1 MIGIYNDGPEGDHL
15 DQALLDS
22 MLSDDDADDGEAL
35 IPVVD
40 VSGNITVDSAF
51 AGEMISRDANT
62 MVIRLFEHTKMQ
74 THDAVV
80 AIAKHT
86 AWHPTAGYS
95 QNLTVARNKINAGC
109 KASLLSRAN
118 HDPGACS
125 ILPKF
130 NKDINTLVHIDRCA
144 SQYHTSPF
152 IQ

>member
-1 MIGIYNDGPEGDHL
+1 MIGTYNDEREGAHL
-15 DQALLDS
+15 DQALLDN
-22 MLSDDDADDGEAL
+22 MLSDDDADNGDAL

-51 AGEMISRDANT
+51 AGEMISRQANT
-62 MVIRLFEHTKMQ
+62 MVLRLLEYTKMQ

-80 AIAKHT
+80 AIAQHT

-95 QNLTVARNKINAGC
+95 QNLTVARTRRLTPDA

-125 ILPKF
+125 IFQNSTK
-130 NKDINTLVHIDRCA
+130 T
-144 SQYHTSPF
+144 
-152 IQ
+152 